1 VNDFLC
7 RDLLLLLKEAVQ
19 ITQPQQQQQ
28 QQLQSNSNDTT
39 TTRLS
44 KIQKLINE
52 TFWRFQVIKPE
63 QILLDYGRISNLAS
77 SANNISPDSPSLIND
92 THHIIIYDIIKKRKR
107 SGSSGSSHHPFVES
121 LNISTTK
128 SNQSKATEQQPI
140 SLALNKMRTLTGA

>member
-1 VNDFLC
+1 MNDFLC

-19 ITQPQQQQQ
+19 IPQPQQQQQ
-28 QQLQSNSNDTT
+28 QQQLQPHSNDSTS
-39 TTRLS
+39 TRLS

-52 TFWRFQVIKPE
+52 TFWRFQVIKPD

-77 SANNISPDSPSLIND
+77 STNNSSPDSPSLVND

-107 SGSSGSSHHPFVES
+107 SGSSGSSHPFVES

-128 SNQSKATEQQPI
+128 SNQSKANEQQPI